1 MSPTTEA
8 EAALAASPKA
18 PEGKAVATPVKE
30 TFALGRSLRVDVGNV
45 ERELAA
51 LWTRAGGARSGEG
64 GEHGDTQTPVMR
76 AALWTLVLGA
86 HGPAS
91 LKHAK
96 GLVDALV
103 TALPARVI
111 VLCQSGDDGVP
122 DGHAEEI
129 QATIETNVLGGAGHA
144 RTLYSEEITLTG
156 YGRGEEHFPALVRSL
171 QIPNLP
177 TAIFWIDPQMDDAI
191 LEQLLPVGDR
201 LVVDTGRCL
210 SSAELGRLGTLV
222 SLVAGDHE
230 IADLGWMR
238 LATFRSLFAGLFDP
252 PVGSRPLAEATEVR
266 IFHRPDNRASAL
278 LLGAWLGS
286 QLGWNEP
293 GLEGTPQSTGPVTF
307 TFQRSGAAP
316 PVRLILS
323 PDQGVCGTSGI
334 VGLTLSAPSGLFEL
348 RRTTENHATL
358 RLPIAPERVVK
369 LDSHTDAELCAAALG
384 PQGRDGL
391 FPRVLTLAARLAAT
405 LSPSPSSVPAGA
417 RPFRSPRRGG
427 R

>member
-1 MSPTTEA
+1 MTPTTEA
-8 EAALAASPKA
+8 EAALAGGAQA
-18 PEGKAVATPVKE
+18 ATSKSAATAPVKE

-51 LWTRAGGARSGEG
+51 LWKRAGGSRASEGAGSG
-64 GEHGDTQTPVMR
+64 DAQTPVMR

-129 QATIETNVLGGAGHA
+129 QATIETNVLGGGGHA

-156 YGRGEEHFPALVRSL
+156 YGSGEEHFPALVRSL

-278 LLGAWLGS
+278 LLGAWIGS

-293 GLEGTPQSTGPVTF
+293 GLEGTPPSTGTVTF
-307 TFQRSGAAP
+307 TFHRSEAP
-316 PVRLILS
+316 PVRLVLS
-323 PDQGVCGTSGI
+323 PDQGMCGTSGI
-334 VGLTLSAPSGLFEL
+334 VGLSLSAPSGVFEL
-348 RRTTENHATL
+348 RRTNDNHAML

-369 LDSHTDAELCAAALG
+369 LDSHADAELCAAALG

-417 RPFRSPRRGG
+417 RPLRSPRRGG